1 MRAAIVSPYQ
11 YGYVDGY
18 NAAANVAPFT
28 SRLGPINLQ
37 SLVFETVIQ
46 SGLDRLDFV
55 NPPVAPKL
63 TPLLRSFVN
72 IDAPVVA
79 GAVEISDRSVAI
91 ASELLNSRA
100 FDSYKGA
107 HADLES
113 LETDYE
119 LGVSKL
125 AKAAEILAKRN
136 RRILRVSAL
145 PLNVLP
151 FSAKVIDALTGGLLG
166 RISESIADL
175 LRGSLTQRR
184 RLIVYD
190 HSPLL
195 PIAMKSRAR
204 EILQ

>member
-1 MRAAIVSPYQ
+1 MSTLFTAAYTRR
-11 YGYVDGY
+11 
-18 NAAANVAPFT
+18 NVVLFT
-28 SRLGPINLQ
+28 PLPAIDVLEPLLPSALLLPI
-37 SLVFETVIQ
+37 T
-46 SGLDRLDFV
+46 
-55 NPPVAPKL
+55 A
-63 TPLLRSFVN
+63 LLRSFVN

-125 AKAAEILAKRN
+125 AKAAKILAKRN

-204 EILQ
+204 EILQQVNSDA